1 MNKSDLD
8 KLDSILSA
16 SEPLTIPTYYLKKPY
31 SLTNI
36 SIPLLSLFNL
46 GEENFNIYDDTDML
60 PKKTV
65 LFNEYLH
72 SFALLIQLGWRKL

>member
-46 GEENFNIYDDTDML
+46 GEENFNIL
-60 PKKTV
+60 RNILNKRV
-65 LFNEYLH
+65 LRIHNAHNCFNNYT
-72 SFALLIQLGWRKL
+72 FGDLLSNG